1 MNKTALLGHI
11 MRVMRQD
18 IPGTPRLLLDKASP
32 EQLGGIQSKYNN
44 LFGPFKEKAKAL
56 PGFLHKPV
64 TFLMD
69 HPEVALAAPLP
80 IPGASVAAMA
90 AKKGLE
96 HGIDYLAP
104 LPKVAF
110 STNQFSGPMNPDIRS
125 GASDLP
131 AFRAPR
137 LDRAIQKNSGS
148 ITPLEGPARG
158 DLVKAGEVDEF
169 LSKLASMGVGQW
181 WEQVGGPHLAKGGK
195 HSEFKKMMEQE
206 GIPPG
211 VQEKFMHVAK
221 QKYPEGYNKSQYEQR
236 TGAPPGP
243 GGGWSPPGYK
253 RPDAPGWD
261 PEEYSVKGQVKRVL
275 KDPANIVGGL
285 AALGLGGRLA
295 VAKGTDDS
303 DAAPQRWKG
312 RLGAHMALSSLPVG
326 GYQIGRAL
334 GGNKGSLYGGL
345 VGAGLNAAL
354 GTAALHEAERQ
365 ADTEGRRAAKTEG
378 GQARVLR
385 EAGKSSAGIGRKAL
399 GEVAPAAAIGSVLM
413 GGRTIP
419 LEAGWATTTATGA
432 GLLGRYRNLSSAK
445 AMHKELAKPKEKAA
459 ASAPTR
465 GNFMMA
471 SDIPSFQAPRLDRAI
486 QKNSGETTMPTG
498 TAGTDNPSPEN
509 TGKQSAFLPDGV
521 TANSNDFKPAKL
533 AEITTAEL
541 AVLTAELLKEADVSP
556 AASWNGGTFGGTG
569 VRRGVS
575 DIPPFRAPRL
585 DRALQKTAIAGLTP
599 ASQLEKSTTV
609 GAPKVTAPAGPSIA
623 DQVKPRGA
631 RFGSALPG
639 AQKGGIGGYVL
650 PSMK

>member
-1 MNKTALLGHI
+1 MRKAALLGQLA
-11 MRVMRQD
+11 RVLRQD
-18 IPGTPRLLLDKASP
+18 IPGTPRWVLPEASP
-32 EQLGGIQSKYNN
+32 TQLAGIQEKGNN
-44 LFGPFKEKAKAL
+44 LLGPLKEKAKSL
-56 PGFLHKPV
+56 PGFLHKPAK
-64 TFLMD
+64 LLLD
-69 HPEVALAAPLP
+69 NPELVLAAPIP
-80 IPGASVAAMA
+80 VPGASVAAMG
-90 AKKGLE
+90 AKKLLE
-96 HGIDYLAP
+96 RGIDHISP

-110 STNQFSGPMNPDIRS
+110 NTNQFSGPMNPDIRS

-137 LDRAIQKNSGS
+137 LDRAIQKSSGS
-148 ITPLEGPARG
+148 ITPMEGPARG
-158 DLVKAGEVDEF
+158 DLVKVSDVDDF
-169 LSKLASMGVGQW
+169 LSKLAAMGVGQW

-221 QKYPEGYNKSQYEQR
+221 KKYPEGYNKPQYEQR
-236 TGAPPGP
+236 SGAPPGP
-243 GGGWSPPGYK
+243 DGGWRPPGYR
-253 RPDAPGWD
+253 RPDTPRWD

-295 VAKGTDDS
+295 VAKGTDDP

-413 GGRTIP
+413 GRRTIP

-486 QKNSGETTMPTG
+486 QKNSGETSMPTSG
-498 TAGTDNPSPEN
+498 PLGGSSIPLENSGKAAAGMV
-509 TGKQSAFLPDGV
+509 DGV

-533 AEITTAEL
+533 AAITTVEL

-556 AASWNGGTFGGTG
+556 AVSWNGGTFGGAG
-569 VRRGVS
+569 ARRGIS

-585 DRALQKTAIAGLTP
+585 DRAIQKEGEAGITP
-599 ASQLEKSTTV
+599 AGQLAKTQSV
-609 GAPKVTAPAGPSIA
+609 GAPKVTAAPGPSIA
-623 DQVKPRGA
+623 DQVKPKGA
-631 RFGSALPG
+631 KFGIGIPG
-639 AQKGGIGGYVL
+639 AFKTKI
-650 PSMK
+650 